1 MARQRVNRPNSDKRG
16 ERVRGFDAE
25 AYYNALAQIVRAQKI
40 SWRQVA
46 RETGITPSTLTRM
59 AQGRRPD
66 AASLAVLSAWAGLNP
81 ADFVGNPRYVAE
93 SGKHDS
99 TRDSLHAISGVL
111 RSDPNLPP
119 GAARALEDIIHVA
132 YDELK
137 RTPA

>member
-1 MARQRVNRPNSDKRG
+1 MARQRLNHPTGDNR
-16 ERVRGFDAE
+16 ERPRGFDAE
-25 AYYNALAQIVRAQKI
+25 AYYTALAQIVRAQRI
-40 SWRQVA
+40 SWRQLA

-81 ADFVGNPRYVAE
+81 ADFVRNPRYVAE
-93 SGKHDS
+93 TAGHPS

-119 GAARALEDIIHVA
+119 EAVRALEDIIHVA
-132 YDELK
+132 YGELK